1 MREPGL
7 QDRYSRRINYLRVSI
22 TDRCNLRCT
31 YCMPAQGLD
40 LLSHEDILSYE
51 EILRVSRVA
60 IGLGIEKIRITG
72 GEPLVRRGVVDFIA
86 RVGALPGLKDLS
98 LTTNGLLLADM
109 AEELRRAGLRR
120 VNVSL
125 DTLDPTRFQAVA
137 RRPGLE
143 QVLRGLQAAKECGL
157 TPVKVNVVAMRGTN
171 DDEIEHF
178 AEFARENG
186 FEVRFIEFMP
196 ARPDEWDAARFLT
209 AAEVLEALR
218 RRYDLVPF
226 EGGAASGPSRTFLLP
241 GGGRVGVISPLSE
254 HFCGRC
260 NRLRL
265 TAEGRLRSCL
275 FSERETD
282 LRSILRRSADEA
294 ELSRA
299 ILDAVHH
306 KPEGHRLGEEER
318 HKCGLAMSRVG
329 G

>member
-1 MREPGL
+1 MHQPGL
-7 QDRYSRRINYLRVSI
+7 QDRYRRRINYLRVSI

-40 LLSHEDILSYE
+40 LLGHEDILSYE
-51 EILRVSRVA
+51 EILRVARVA

-72 GEPLVRRGVVDFIA
+72 GEPLVRRGVVEFVA
-86 RVGALPGLKDLS
+86 RVAALKGLKELS

-109 AEELRRAGLRR
+109 APELRRAGLRR

-125 DTLDPTRFQAVA
+125 DTLDPVRFEAVA

-143 QVLRGLQAAKECGL
+143 QVLRGLQVAKECGL

-178 AEFARENG
+178 AEFAQENG

-196 ARPDEWDAARFLT
+196 ARPDEWDAGRFLT
-209 AAEVLEALR
+209 AGEVLEALR
-218 RRYDLVPF
+218 RRYELVPV

-241 GGGRVGVISPLSE
+241 GGGKVGVISPLSE

-282 LRSILRRSADEA
+282 LRRLLRSGSGDE
-294 ELSRA
+294 ELSGA
-299 ILDAVHH
+299 IREAVHH
-306 KPEGHRLGEEER
+306 KPEGHQLGEGER

>member
-1 MREPGL
+1 MSESGL
-7 QDRYSRRINYLRVSI
+7 QDRYRRRINYLRVSI

-31 YCMPAQGLD
+31 YCMPAEGLD
-40 LLSHEDILSYE
+40 LLQHTDILSYE
-51 EILRVSRVA
+51 EILRVARVSLR
-60 IGLGIEKIRITG
+60 LGIEKIRITG
-72 GEPLVRRGVVDFIA
+72 GEPLVRRGVVEFVRSVA
-86 RVGALPGLKDLS
+86 ALPGLQDLS

-109 AEELRRAGLRR
+109 AEELRAAGLRR

-125 DTLDPTRFQAVA
+125 DTLDPARFEEVA
-137 RRPGLE
+137 RRPGLD

-157 TPVKVNVVAMRGTN
+157 TPIKVNVVAMRGTN
-171 DDEIEHF
+171 DDEIERF
-178 AEFARENG
+178 ADFARENG

-196 ARPDEWDAARFLT
+196 ARADEWSQTRFLT
-209 AAEVLEALR
+209 AAEVLDILR
-218 RRYDLVPF
+218 RRYALVPVE
-226 EGGAASGPSRTFLLP
+226 EGRSSGPSRTFHLP

-282 LRSILRRSADEA
+282 LRQLLRSPASDE

-299 ILDAVHH
+299 IREAVHH